1 MSTFDAITVELLDRF
16 APEPGR
22 QPDWAD
28 VLDRS
33 GMREETRSNYRRWR
47 WRAAL
52 VACVAAG
59 AITLV
64 LAWPFAGSSSV
75 LSQALAAIGSGRV
88 THAVFETSLGSSL
101 VNLETGRQTPVHEQ
115 TNIWSDPQR
124 GLVVATTLQGSL
136 LYRFKLSPHA
146 AHVRYPVDFT
156 VGVISGYRAAL
167 RSGAYHVVG
176 TGTLDGKPVYWIATK
191 PDYEPSGLDGS
202 GPIESYVQQV
212 AISRAT
218 YKPLYFRSL
227 VNGHVQPGES
237 TRVVSIGTGPGNP
250 SLFSSVRT
258 YFIGYGYTPSSPP
271 TTITQAA
278 KAMHRQPLI
287 PPATINGLTRSW
299 IGQPRYSTGNTL
311 QSQSQFPAGIEF
323 FYGKLNDTGT
333 PSYSGA
339 NFISI
344 TEYPRPNAV
353 TRALGT
359 VRFPSNS
366 QALLQHDRATLKTR
380 GYYVIVDA
388 GNPAA
393 AIAAARTLK

>member
-16 APEPGR
+16 SPEPDSRPNWG
-22 QPDWAD
+22 D
-28 VLDRS
+28 VLDRA
-33 GMREETRSNYRRWR
+33 GVREETRSSYRRWG

-59 AITLV
+59 AIALA

-75 LSQALAAIGSGRV
+75 LSQALAAIGNGRV

-101 VNLETGRQTPVHEQ
+101 VNLDTGKQTPVHEQ

-124 GLVVATTLQGSL
+124 GLIVATTLHGSL
-136 LYRFKLSPHA
+136 LYRFKLTPRA

-156 VGVISGYRAAL
+156 VGLISGYRAAL

-176 TGTLDGKPVYWIATK
+176 SGTLDGKPVYWIATK

-212 AISRAT
+212 AISRST

-227 VNGHVQPGES
+227 VNGRVQPGES
-237 TRVVSIGTGPGNP
+237 TSVVSIETGPGNP
-250 SLFSSVRT
+250 SLFTSVHT
-258 YFIGYGYTPSSPP
+258 YFLGYGYTPSSPP

-278 KAMHRQPLI
+278 KAMHRQPVI

-299 IGQPRYSTGNTL
+299 IGQPRYSAGNTL

-333 PSYSGA
+333 PTYSGA

-344 TEYPRPNAV
+344 TEYAHPNPV
-353 TRALGT
+353 TRAFGS
-359 VRFPSNS
+359 VRFPSNG
-366 QALLQHDRATLKTR
+366 QALAQHDRATLKTH
-380 GYYVIVDA
+380 GYYVIIDA